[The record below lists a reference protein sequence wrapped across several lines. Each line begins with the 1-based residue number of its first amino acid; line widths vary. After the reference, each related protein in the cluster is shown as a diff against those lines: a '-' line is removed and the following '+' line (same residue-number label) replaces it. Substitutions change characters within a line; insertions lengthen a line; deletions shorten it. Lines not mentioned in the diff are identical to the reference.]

1 MATITDKTSRMHNPA
16 HPGEILRELYLKPL
30 GITVTQ
36 TAEALGVTRKHV
48 SAIVNGRAP
57 VTPDMALRLASAF
70 ATEPELWVNMQ
81 AQYDLWTVSR
91 QARPKVKVLV
101 TKKAAWRI
109 VRPGLLKFTEILYNE

>member
-1 MATITDKTSRMHNPA
+1 MATISEKTSRMHNPA

-30 GITVTQ
+30 GISVTQ
-36 TAEALGVTRKHV
+36 AVKALGVTRKHV

-81 AQYDLWTVSR
+81 AQYDLWTVSK

-101 TKKAAWRI
+101 TKKAA
-109 VRPGLLKFTEILYNE
+109 